1 MSQPFLHKFLNDLV
15 DQIEQQRLEGIKNE
29 SIDAESIPDDNDD
42 DDDAYDNYDNVCQK
56 GSIGTL
62 AYILLANY
70 LQSCI
75 DRSVIPAGDSLD
87 TVVVLARLIDD
98 YS

>member
-1 MSQPFLHKFLNDLV
+1 MQQSYLHQFLNDLV
-15 DQIEQQRLEGIKNE
+15 EQIKQQRLEGIKNE
-29 SIDAESIPDDNDD
+29 SIGAGSIPDDDD
-42 DDDAYDNYDNVCQK
+42 DNDYDNYDNVCQK

-62 AYILLANY
+62 AYTLLANY

-87 TVVVLARLIDD
+87 TVVVLTRLIDD

>member
-1 MSQPFLHKFLNDLV
+1 MSQPSLHKFLNDLV
-15 DQIEQQRLEGIKNE
+15 EQIKQQRLEDIKNE
-29 SIDAESIPDDNDD
+29 SDDDND
-42 DDDAYDNYDNVCQK
+42 YDNYDNVCQK
-56 GSIGTL
+56 GSIGAL
-62 AYILLANY
+62 ASILLANY

>member
-1 MSQPFLHKFLNDLV
+1 MQQSYLHQFLNDLV
-15 DQIEQQRLEGIKNE
+15 EQIKQQRLEDIKNE
-29 SIDAESIPDDNDD
+29 SIDAGYIPDD
-42 DDDAYDNYDNVCQK
+42 DDDNDYDNYDNVCQK
-56 GSIGTL
+56 GSIGAL
-62 AYILLANY
+62 ASILLTNY

-87 TVVVLARLIDD
+87 TVVVLTRLIDD

>member
-1 MSQPFLHKFLNDLV
+1 MQQPSLHQFLNDLV
-15 DQIEQQRLEGIKNE
+15 EQIKQQRLEDIKNE
-29 SIDAESIPDDNDD
+29 SIDAGSIPDDDD
-42 DDDAYDNYDNVCQK
+42 DNDYDNYDNVCQK

-87 TVVVLARLIDD
+87 TVVVLTRLIDD

>member
-1 MSQPFLHKFLNDLV
+1 MSQPFLHQFLNDLV
-15 DQIEQQRLEGIKNE
+15 EQIEQQRLEDIKNE
-29 SIDAESIPDDNDD
+29 SIDAGSIPDDDD
-42 DDDAYDNYDNVCQK
+42 DNDYDNYDNVCQK

-62 AYILLANY
+62 AYTLLANC

-75 DRSVIPAGDSLD
+75 DRKVIPAGDTLD
-87 TVVVLARLIDD
+87 TIVVLTRLIDD

>member
-1 MSQPFLHKFLNDLV
+1 MSQPSLHKFLNDLV
-15 DQIEQQRLEGIKNE
+15 EQIKQQRLEDIKNE
-29 SIDAESIPDDNDD
+29 SIDAESIPDDDD
-42 DDDAYDNYDNVCQK
+42 DNDYDNYDNVCQK
-56 GSIGTL
+56 GSIGAL
-62 AYILLANY
+62 ASILLANY

-87 TVVVLARLIDD
+87 TVVVLTRLIDD

>member
-1 MSQPFLHKFLNDLV
+1 MSQPSLHKFLNDLV
-15 DQIEQQRLEGIKNE
+15 EQIKQQRLEDIKNE

-42 DDDAYDNYDNVCQK
+42 DDYDNYDNVCQK

-87 TVVVLARLIDD
+87 TVVVLTRLIDD

>member
-1 MSQPFLHKFLNDLV
+1 MQRSFLHQFLNDLV
-15 DQIEQQRLEGIKNE
+15 DQIEQQRLEDIKNE
-29 SIDAESIPDDNDD
+29 SIDAGSIPDDDD
-42 DDDAYDNYDNVCQK
+42 DNDYDNYDNVCQK

-62 AYILLANY
+62 AYTLLANY

-87 TVVVLARLIDD
+87 TVVVLTRLIDD

>member
-1 MSQPFLHKFLNDLV
+1 MSQPSLHKFLNDLV
-15 DQIEQQRLEGIKNE
+15 EQIKQQRLEDIKNE
-29 SIDAESIPDDNDD
+29 SIDAGSIPDDDD
-42 DDDAYDNYDNVCQK
+42 DNDYDNYDNVCQK

-87 TVVVLARLIDD
+87 TVVVLTRLIDD

>member
-1 MSQPFLHKFLNDLV
+1 MSQPFLHQFLNDLV
-15 DQIEQQRLEGIKNE
+15 EQIKQQRLEDIKNE
-29 SIDAESIPDDNDD
+29 SIDAESIPDDDDNND
-42 DDDAYDNYDNVCQK
+42 YDNYDNVCQK

>member
-1 MSQPFLHKFLNDLV
+1 MSQPFLHQYLNDLV
-15 DQIEQQRLEGIKNE
+15 EQIKQQRLEDLKNE
-29 SIDAESIPDDNDD
+29 SIDAESIPDDDD
-42 DDDAYDNYDNVCQK
+42 DNDYDNYDNVCQK

-62 AYILLANY
+62 AYTLLANY

-75 DRSVIPAGDSLD
+75 DRRVIPAGDSLD
-87 TVVVLARLIDD
+87 TVVVLTRLIDD

>member
-1 MSQPFLHKFLNDLV
+1 MQQSYLHQFLNDLV
-15 DQIEQQRLEGIKNE
+15 EQIKQQRLEDIKNE
-29 SIDAESIPDDNDD
+29 SIDAGSIPDDDD
-42 DDDAYDNYDNVCQK
+42 DNDYDNYDNVCQK

-75 DRSVIPAGDSLD
+75 DRSVIPAGDTLD
-87 TVVVLARLIDD
+87 TIVVLTRLIDD

>member
-1 MSQPFLHKFLNDLV
+1 MQRRYLHQSLNDLV
-15 DQIEQQRLEGIKNE
+15 NQIEQQQLEDVKNE
-29 SIDAESIPDDNDD
+29 SIDAESIPDDN
-42 DDDAYDNYDNVCQK
+42 YDNACQK
-56 GSIGTL
+56 DSVGAL
-62 AYILLANY
+62 AYTLLANY

-87 TVVVLARLIDD
+87 TIVVLARLIDD

>member
-1 MSQPFLHKFLNDLV
+1 MSQPFLHQFLNDLV
-15 DQIEQQRLEGIKNE
+15 EQIKQQRLEDIKNE
-29 SIDAESIPDDNDD
+29 SIDAESIPDDDD
-42 DDDAYDNYDNVCQK
+42 DNDYDNYDNVCQK

-62 AYILLANY
+62 AYTLLAIY

-75 DRSVIPAGDSLD
+75 DRRVIPAGDTLD
-87 TVVVLARLIDD
+87 TIVVLTRLIDD

>member
-1 MSQPFLHKFLNDLV
+1 MSQPFLHQFLNDLV
-15 DQIEQQRLEGIKNE
+15 DQIEQQRLEDTRNE
-29 SIDAESIPDDNDD
+29 SIDAESIPDDDD
-42 DDDAYDNYDNVCQK
+42 YDNYDNACQK
-56 GSIGTL
+56 DSVGAL
-62 AYILLANY
+62 AYTLLANY

-87 TVVVLARLIDD
+87 TIVVLTRLIDD

>member
-1 MSQPFLHKFLNDLV
+1 MQRSYLHQFLNDLV
-15 DQIEQQRLEGIKNE
+15 EQIKQQRLEDIKNE
-29 SIDAESIPDDNDD
+29 SIDAESIPDDDD
-42 DDDAYDNYDNVCQK
+42 DNDYDNYDNVCQK

-87 TVVVLARLIDD
+87 TVVVLTRLIDD

>member
-1 MSQPFLHKFLNDLV
+1 MPQRFLYQYLNDLV
-15 DQIEQQRLEGIKNE
+15 EQIRQQRLEDIKNE
-29 SIDAESIPDDNDD
+29 SIDAESIPDDDDNND
-42 DDDAYDNYDNVCQK
+42 YDNYDNVCQK
-56 GSIGTL
+56 GSIGAL
-62 AYILLANY
+62 ASILLTNY

-87 TVVVLARLIDD
+87 TVVVLTRLIDD